1 MSSYSDYRESLN
13 DMPPSWKCCRFKDVY
28 KSIKEIVGD
37 KVNDYERLALTL
49 KGVIKRSKDDDKGLQ
64 PTDFET
70 YQILKKND
78 MVFKMID
85 LQNISTSRVGRTP
98 WDGLVSPAYLRF
110 SPKYDDQGFMY
121 YYFMSLYYR
130 NVFNNIAG
138 DGVRSALNS
147 TDIGNIVCPLPDEKE
162 QKKIVDVLNT
172 KISQIDELILNQD
185 SQIENLKEYKQALI
199 TKTVTKGLNTN
210 VCMKDSCVDSIGDI
224 PAHWDLCRAK
234 YVFEELSKGAGI
246 SKDEIFAD
254 GDIQCIRYGEIYS
267 KYEISFADTF
277 SKTKEEK
284 IPSKVYLNYGD
295 IVFSATGELVEE
307 IGKNVVYLGNQK
319 CLAGGDIIVG
329 RHNED
334 PEFLNYAMY
343 CSASQIQKSKGK
355 AKLKV
360 VHISATNIGDVII
373 AIPPIDEQKAIAS
386 YLNKKIASIDSI
398 IALKNKKIEELNEYK
413 KSIIYEYVT
422 GKKLVTD

>member
-1 MSSYSDYRESLN
+1 MNNYNDYRESLL
-13 DMPPSWKCCRFKDVY
+13 DIPSGWKCCRFKDVY
-28 KSIKEIVGD
+28 QSKKEIVGKRVD
-37 KVNDYERLALTL
+37 DFERLALTL

-70 YQILKKND
+70 YQILNRND

-110 SPKYDDQGFMY
+110 SPKYDDPGFMY

-147 TDIGNIVCPLPDEKE
+147 TDIGNITCPFPNEVE
-162 QKKIVDVLNT
+162 QKNIVDTLNK
-172 KISQIDELILNQD
+172 KIAQIDSLIDNQNN
-185 SQIENLKEYKQALI
+185 QIESLKSYRQALI
-199 TKTVTKGLNTN
+199 TKAVTKGLNSDAS
-210 VCMKDSCVDSIGDI
+210 VRPSGVDSIGNV
-224 PAHWDLCRAK
+224 PSHWSLSRAK
-234 YVFEELSKGAGI
+234 YIFTELSKGAGI
-246 SKDEIFAD
+246 SKDEVFED

-267 KYEISFADTF
+267 RYDISFYETY

-307 IGKNVVYLGNQK
+307 IGKNVVYLGSEK

-343 CSASQIQKSKGK
+343 CSASQTQKSKGK

-360 VHISATNIGDVII
+360 VHISATNIGDVVV
-373 AIPPIDEQKAIAS
+373 AIPPIEEQKEISS
-386 YLNKKIASIDSI
+386 YLNKKITAINSI
-398 IALKNKKIEELNEYK
+398 ISLKNRKIEELNEYK